1 MMGLA
6 KSIFINGDP
15 LQVANV
21 IAPKAKN
28 HHILKDV
35 AHSNAIFELFSK
47 LVLGCLKTN
56 KETALLVTWHS
67 KFLGKPQIF
76 M

>member
-1 MMGLA
+1 MGLA
-6 KSIFINGDP
+6 KSILINGDP

-35 AHSNAIFELFSK
+35 THSNAIFELFSK
-47 LVLGCLKTN
+47 LVLG
-56 KETALLVTWHS
+56 
-67 KFLGKPQIF
+67 
-76 M
+76 